1 MRADP
6 KPRARDG
13 STPPV
18 AVRTPDPGAAAIRT
32 SESPKLH
39 PVKRL
44 RELYAYR
51 EILANLTRK
60 EIKVKY
66 TSSKLG
72 AAWSMLNPLLY
83 LAVFGFVFSVILPT
97 DFPDYTLYLLTG
109 LLAWTLF
116 STALTGASRSVV
128 ENANLVKKV
137 AFPKELLPI
146 SSVGT
151 AVFDFILQ
159 SLVLIV
165 LIAVIQYPVFGAN
178 LLLLPLAMVA
188 LIVFATALS
197 FLVAGLNVR
206 YRDTQHLLNVL
217 LLAWFWLTPVVYP
230 AWLLQFQFA
239 VEGPGNWLYYL
250 YLVLNPMA
258 VIIAGFQRAIYR
270 FVHPAEA
277 PEGPEGNILFVTT
290 LPTLALQLL
299 AVIAGSLILMYFL
312 WRQFFR
318 LSGDFAEEL

>member
-1 MRADP
+1 MRTNVGPTELLD
-6 KPRARDG
+6 RD
-13 STPPV
+13 
-18 AVRTPDPGAAAIRT
+18 RTLPLDGEVVKT
-32 SESPKLH
+32 SESPKLRPLH
-39 PVKRL
+39 RL
-44 RELYAYR
+44 QELWSYR

-83 LAVFGFVFSVILPT
+83 LAVFGLVFSVILPNGI
-97 DFPDYTLYLLTG
+97 PDYTLYLLTG

-116 STALTGASRSVV
+116 STALTGAARSVV

-137 AFPKELLPI
+137 AFPKELLPFA
-146 SSVGT
+146 SVAS
-151 AVFDFILQ
+151 AVFDFLLQ
-159 SLVLIV
+159 AIVLVV

-178 LLLLPLAMVA
+178 LLLLPLAMLA
-188 LIVFATALS
+188 LLLFATALS

-230 AWLLQFQFA
+230 AWRLQKEFA
-239 VEGPGNWLYYL
+239 VDGPGNWVYYL

-258 VIIAGFQRAIYR
+258 DIIAGFQRAIYR
-270 FVHPAEA
+270 FVNPPDPVGAA
-277 PEGPEGNILFVTT
+277 DSGNVLFVTT
-290 LPTLALQLL
+290 LGTQMLHLL
-299 AVIAGSLILMYFL
+299 AVIVGSIVLMYFL
-312 WRQFFR
+312 WRHFFR